1 MDAATDDELQLYL
14 LQLVQALK
22 YEPKPANIE
31 AVNFAALG
39 LSSTGGGLSGSGADV
54 NLQAHFLSMIDN
66 GLKAAA
72 DAAAANGGARSSS
85 NGSVRFSTPSPAHTP
100 SPTSANSS
108 SNVNV
113 SGSGRDEGG
122 DNRQVPL
129 IPQLLLSPLA
139 QFLIYR

>member
-1 MDAATDDELQLYL
+1 LQLYL

-39 LSSTGGGLSGSGADV
+39 LSMSSTGGGLSGSGGDV

-72 DAAAANGGARSSS
+72 DAAAASGGARSSS
-85 NGSVRFSTPSPAHTP
+85 SGSVSFSTPLPAHTP
-100 SPTSANSS
+100 SSPTSANSS
-108 SNVNV
+108 SNNGSNVNV
-113 SGSGRDEGG
+113 NVSGRDEGG